1 MVDLPSLRFRKFV
14 LVMAKV
20 TRSASV
26 VVGQSPYHREDGK
39 AK

>member
-14 LVMAKV
+14 LVKVKV
-20 TRSASV
+20 TRSESF
-26 VVGQSPYHREDGK
+26 VGGQFPCHRNYGK